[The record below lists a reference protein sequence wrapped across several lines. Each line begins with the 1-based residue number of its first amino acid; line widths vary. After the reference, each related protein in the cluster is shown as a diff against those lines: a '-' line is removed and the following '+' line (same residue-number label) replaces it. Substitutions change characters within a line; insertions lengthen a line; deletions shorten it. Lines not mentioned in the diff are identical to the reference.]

1 MNSRQFNCSGQTKK
15 QNKKTLWIIQVRT
28 KLLRIPWPMVAVGL
42 WYGQAYVIDNNH
54 RCILL
59 MGCKLLNG
67 IIFINST
74 TIFSC
79 GLYVN
84 IREISYSAQ

>member
-1 MNSRQFNCSGQTKK
+1 M
-15 QNKKTLWIIQVRT
+15 
-28 KLLRIPWPMVAVGL
+28 
-42 WYGQAYVIDNNH
+42 DNNH

-67 IIFINST
+67 IICINST